1 MKKSRSQKIVP
12 IIFAVFICLLLLFK
26 LLTPGNI
33 KELLNINVDD
43 INMISV
49 ISSTN
54 TVSPINMYYTRD
66 KNEIS
71 AFTDLISNEK
81 INLTELFP
89 GDIRYSGNGTLYEVY
104 IRYNGSKNDKIL
116 NITSDGDIYCGY
128 FKFSFANT
136 ENSNE
141 LFKSIND
148 MISSWQNA
156 K

>member
-81 INLTELFP
+81 IKLTELFP
-89 GDIRYSGNGTLYEVY
+89 RDIRYSGNGTIYDVY
-104 IRYNGSKNDKIL
+104 IRYNGSNKDKNL
-116 NITSDGDIYCGY
+116 NITTDGNIYYGC
-128 FKFSFANT
+128 FKFSFVNT
-136 ENSNE
+136 ESSNE
-141 LFKSIND
+141 IFESIND
-148 MISSWQNA
+148 MITSWQNA